1 MTMPA
6 LLRGTALALALFIVG
21 IVVVV
26 ARNAMFA
33 DAVRAGVSAGDA
45 WGLAAFSHIRAQNGD
60 GTNQRW
66 RWPQNGNAGLP
77 AAAVAQLV
85 TAGISVLMVAFMVF
99 RKKAK
104 TPSESQDAENT
115 VAGREASAEAG
126 SESDKLQTASQRI
139 ASAIDETEVMQ
150 NSDAMASLDPDA
162 LKLAQERNTANNALL
177 EAEASGDEA
186 AIAAA
191 RAKAVDAADEA
202 SSAGVDEDIA
212 AAAREAEET
221 G

>member
-1 MTMPA
+1 M
-6 LLRGTALALALFIVG
+6 RGAALALALFIVG

-26 ARNAMFA
+26 ARNTMFA

-45 WGLAAFSHIRAQNGD
+45 WGLSAFSYIRAQNGD
-60 GTNQRW
+60 GTNRRW
-66 RWPQNGNAGLP
+66 RWPQNGNASLP

-85 TAGISVLMVAFMVF
+85 TAGISVLMIAFMVF
-99 RKKAK
+99 RKNAK
-104 TPSESQDAENT
+104 TPAESQDAENI
-115 VAGREASAEAG
+115 VAGREAVAEAG
-126 SESDKLQTASQRI
+126 GSVVPETASQRI

-150 NSDAMASLDPDA
+150 NSEAMASLDPDA

-186 AIAAA
+186 AIAEA
-191 RAKAVDAADEA
+191 RANALDAAEKA
-202 SSAGVDEDIA
+202 SEAGVDQDIA

>member
-1 MTMPA
+1 MRGAA
-6 LLRGTALALALFIVG
+6 LALALALFIIG

-26 ARNAMFA
+26 ARNTMFA
-33 DAVRAGVSAGDA
+33 EAVRAGVSAGDA
-45 WGLAAFSHIRAQNGD
+45 WGLSAFSYIRAQNGD
-60 GTNQRW
+60 GTNRRW
-66 RWPQNGNAGLP
+66 RWPQNGNASLP

-85 TAGISVLMVAFMVF
+85 TAGISVLMIAFMVF
-99 RKKAK
+99 RKNAK
-104 TPSESQDAENT
+104 TPAESQDAENI
-115 VAGREASAEAG
+115 VAGREAAAEAG
-126 SESDKLQTASQRI
+126 SESDTLQTASQRI

-150 NSDAMASLDPDA
+150 NSEAMASLDPDA

-177 EAEASGDEA
+177 EAEATGDEA
-186 AIAAA
+186 AIAEA
-191 RAKAVDAADEA
+191 RANAVDAADEA